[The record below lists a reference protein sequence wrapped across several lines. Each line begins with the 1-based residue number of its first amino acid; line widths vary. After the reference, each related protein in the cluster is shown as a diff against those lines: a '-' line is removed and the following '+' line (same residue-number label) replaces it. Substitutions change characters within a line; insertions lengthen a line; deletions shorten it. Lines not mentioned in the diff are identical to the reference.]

1 MIMTLILLVV
11 YLITVFRDGK
21 IDCNILMLR
30 DTVLCDFHNDVY
42 LLIRNII
49 ELQTYNALWI
59 CYYAKGKNTCQMP
72 VIFVD
77 YILLTSGKKES
88 GRQRLFC
95 SLLSVYS
102 YGKLI

>member
-30 DTVLCDFHNDVY
+30 DTVLCDFQNDVY

-49 ELQTYNALWI
+49 ELQKYNALWI
-59 CYYAKGKNTCQMP
+59 CHYAKGKNTCQMP

-77 YILLTSGKKES
+77 YILLTSGKKKNREDKDYFS
-88 GRQRLFC
+88 PC
-95 SLLSVYS
+95 
-102 YGKLI
+102 

>member
-1 MIMTLILLVV
+1 MTLILLVV
-11 YLITVFRDGK
+11 YLITVLFRDGK

-49 ELQTYNALWI
+49 ELQKYNALWI
-59 CYYAKGKNTCQMP
+59 CHYAKGKNTCQMP

-77 YILLTSGKKES
+77 YILLTSGKKRI
-88 GRQRLFC
+88 GKTKIIFLFVEC
-95 SLLSVYS
+95 
-102 YGKLI
+102 IF

>member
-11 YLITVFRDGK
+11 YLITVLFRDGK

-49 ELQTYNALWI
+49 ELQKYNAL
-59 CYYAKGKNTCQMP
+59 
-72 VIFVD
+72 
-77 YILLTSGKKES
+77 
-88 GRQRLFC
+88 
-95 SLLSVYS
+95 
-102 YGKLI
+102 

>member
-11 YLITVFRDGK
+11 YLITVLFRDGK

-49 ELQTYNALWI
+49 ELQKYNALWI
-59 CYYAKGKNTCQMP
+59 CHYAKGKNTCQMP

-77 YILLTSGKKES
+77 YILLTSGKKNGEDKDYFS
-88 GRQRLFC
+88 PC
-95 SLLSVYS
+95 
-102 YGKLI
+102 